1 MAKNWRKEDN
11 TYLRRYAAKRTI
23 DEMADRFRTSTDE
36 LVKQLE
42 ELKLQSKDGHGYREP
57 YVDPTMGD
65 FESGLEAF
73 HSRKYA
79 AAAKSFQAV
88 IDGAE
93 QADVAQKARI
103 YLAASET
110 AQGKQD
116 GGVDSDPFT
125 EAVFAKNQ
133 GDLDTA
139 LEMCSAGGRKGKDE
153 RFAYL
158 AASLHALNGNHT
170 EAMQELRSAIGMN
183 AENRV
188 HAYFDPDFEEL
199 RGDEAFGE
207 LIHVDA

>member
-1 MAKNWRKEDN
+1 MKNWRKEDN
-11 TYLRRYAAKRTI
+11 TYLRRYAAKRSI
-23 DEMADRFRTSTDE
+23 DEMADRFRTSADE
-36 LVKQLE
+36 VVKQLE
-42 ELKLQSKDGHGYREP
+42 DLKLQSRDGHGYREP

-65 FESGLEAF
+65 FEAGLEAF
-73 HSRKYA
+73 HGRKYA
-79 AAAKSFQAV
+79 AAIKSFQNV
-88 IDGAE
+88 VDGAE
-93 QADVAQKARI
+93 QFDLSQRART

-110 AQGKQD
+110 AQGKNE

-125 EAVFAKNQ
+125 EAVFAKNI

-158 AASLHALNGNHT
+158 AACVHALNGNAT
-170 EAMQELRSAIGMN
+170 EAMHELRLAIDMN
-183 AENRV
+183 SENRV
-188 HAYFDPDFEEL
+188 HAYFDSDFEGL